1 MGAWVI
7 HLQSQPPDKH
17 TTLMAC
23 SSPQPSHERA
33 HHAEGTSK
41 LRLMAGGSQGPIAY
55 SRPEAPNYIATELP
69 PAGQLGIQLTDVAE
83 HIYRSTL

>member
-7 HLQSQPPDKH
+7 RGLP
-17 TTLMAC
+17 L
-23 SSPQPSHERA
+23 PSHEPP

-41 LRLMAGGSQGPIAY
+41 LTISQIGELGLMAGGSQGPIAY

-69 PAGQLGIQLTDVAE
+69 PAGQLGIQL
-83 HIYRSTL
+83 